1 METTATIARRLVD
14 LCRQGQFI
22 KAQEEL
28 YAENALSLQPASPM
42 FEARLSG
49 REAIIA
55 RERRLQQ
62 LVTEL
67 RVVNVSEPVVAERHF
82 SLAMTT
88 EVTLPGMTA
97 RRQSEIG
104 VYEVREGKIV
114 VEQFFF

>member
-1 METTATIARRLVD
+1 METTLTIARRLVD
-14 LCRQGQFI
+14 LYRQGQFV

-28 YAENALSLQPASPM
+28 YADDVLSLQPASAL
-42 FEARLSG
+42 FEARLEG
-49 REAIIA
+49 REAIVA

-67 RVVNVSEPVVAERHF
+67 RVVNVSEPIVAEHHF

-88 EVTLPGMTA
+88 EVTLPGLPA
-97 RRQSEIG
+97 RWQSEIG